1 MALRYYQRES
11 IDATFSYW
19 QENDGHP
26 LIDLATGT
34 GKAMVNGVLMQE
46 LRAGWG
52 DMRLMSVTHVQEI
65 VEANYKEFVG
75 VDPFAPAG
83 IYASALGRRDTRAQ
97 MLFGQMQSVYNKA
110 NSIGHVDV
118 LLVDECH
125 MIPTKDTTM
134 YRTFIADLMAINPDM
149 KMVGLSATPYRL
161 DSGRLDE
168 GDDKLFDRV
177 VYTYGIR
184 QGVDDGYLTPLSSKP
199 LSTNYDVTGV
209 RTSMGD
215 FKASDYRAA
224 VDSDGLN
231 RLVAEEVL
239 DVEGHRNKALLFF
252 RGVEHCARMR
262 DEFQRRGRRVEM
274 VHGGTPNGERRRL
287 INALKSGE
295 LWGIVNDNTMST
307 GTNVVGIDLIVDGY
321 RTKSAPRYV
330 QRAGRGTR
338 VVYPPGF
345 DPEAVD
351 AEARRAAIAGHIK
364 PNCRYMDFAGNI
376 KEHGPVDMIQPR
388 RPGKGLGEA
397 PIKICAACFEENHA
411 SARICRLCGAPF
423 DIEEKPRFEAK
434 SDTAPILSTSAAS
447 PDHWIPV
454 TRRRFRY
461 HEKLGGSPSVKI
473 EYTSGLST
481 YPSWMPVEHP
491 RAKFLADK
499 YWDKHGGQRPFP
511 KTVDEW
517 LSRTGEL
524 RETAEISIAP
534 SNTYKKKWDV
544 KDYHA
549 VAAND
554 NATVASNDNNP
565 AELLADEIPF

>member
-1 MALRYYQRES
+1 MALRYYQRS
-11 IDATFSYW
+11 AIDATFDYW

-134 YRTFIADLMAINPDM
+134 YRTFIAELMAINPDM

-262 DEFQRRGRRVEM
+262 DEFQRRGRKVEM

-295 LWGIVNDNTMST
+295 LWGICNDNTMST

-351 AEARRAAIAGHIK
+351 AEARRAAIAGYIK

-376 KEHGPVDMIQPR
+376 KEHGPVDMIEPR
-388 RPGKGLGEA
+388 RPGKGQGEA
-397 PIKICAACFEENHA
+397 PVKICPSCFEINHA
-411 SARICRLCGAPF
+411 SVRRCSCCGHEF
-423 DIEEKPRFEAK
+423 DIEEKPRFEAR
-434 SDTAPILSTSAAS
+434 SDTAPILSVTTAE
-447 PDHWIPV
+447 WLPV
-454 TRRRFRY
+454 RNRKFRY
-461 HEKLGGSPSVKI
+461 HEKLGGLPSVRV
-473 EYTSGLST
+473 ELSSGLTT
-481 YPSWMPVEHP
+481 YKTWLCPQHTGF
-491 RAKFLADK
+491 AKSKADR
-499 YWDKHGGQRPFP
+499 WWRQHGGATPFP
-511 KTVDEW
+511 ATVDEW
-517 LSRTGEL
+517 LSREGEL
-524 RETAEISIAP
+524 VATAEIAIKPKPGSKYFDVVDFKPAAANDNAP
-534 SNTYKKKWDV
+534 
-544 KDYHA
+544 

-554 NATVASNDNNP
+554 NRQ
-565 AELLADEIPF
+565 LADILEDDVPF

>member
-1 MALRYYQRES
+1 MPLRYYQRES

-19 QENDGHP
+19 QDNDGHP

-46 LRAGWG
+46 IRAGWG

-110 NSIGHVDV
+110 QSIGHVDV

-295 LWGIVNDNTMST
+295 LWGICNDNTMST

-376 KEHGPVDMIQPR
+376 KEHGPVDMIEPR
-388 RPGKGLGEA
+388 RPGKGQGEA
-397 PIKICAACFEENHA
+397 PIKICPNCFEENHA
-411 SARICRLCGAPF
+411 SVRECRLCGHEF
-423 DIEEKPRFEAK
+423 DIEEKPRFEAR
-434 SDTAPILSTSAAS
+434 SDTAPILSVTTAE
-447 PDHWIPV
+447 WLPV
-454 TRRRFRY
+454 RNRRFRY
-461 HEKLGGSPSVKI
+461 HEKLGGLPSVRA
-473 EYTSGLST
+473 EFTSGLTT
-481 YPSWMPVEHP
+481 YKTWLCPQHTGF
-491 RAKFLADK
+491 AKSKADR
-499 YWDKHGGQRPFP
+499 WWRQHGGAVPFP
-511 KTVDEW
+511 ASVDEW
-517 LSRTGEL
+517 LSRAAEL
-524 RETAEISIAP
+524 RDTVEVAIKPKPGS
-534 SNTYKKKWDV
+534 KFFDV
-544 KDYHA
+544 TDFRP
-549 VAAND
+549 AND
-554 NATVASNDNNP
+554 NVPVASNDNRRL
-565 AELLADEIPF
+565 AEILDDEIAF

>member
-1 MALRYYQRES
+1 MPLRYYQRES

-19 QENDGHP
+19 QENEGHP

-110 NSIGHVDV
+110 QSIGHVDV

-168 GDDKLFDRV
+168 GEDKLFDRV

-262 DEFQRRGRRVEM
+262 DEFQRRGRKVEM

-295 LWGIVNDNTMST
+295 LWGLVNDNCLST
-307 GTNVVGIDLIVDGY
+307 GTNIVGVDLLVDGY

-345 DPEAVD
+345 DPESVD

-388 RPGKGLGEA
+388 KPGKGQG
-397 PIKICAACFEENHA
+397 
-411 SARICRLCGAPF
+411 
-423 DIEEKPRFEAK
+423 
-434 SDTAPILSTSAAS
+434 
-447 PDHWIPV
+447 
-454 TRRRFRY
+454 
-461 HEKLGGSPSVKI
+461 
-473 EYTSGLST
+473 
-481 YPSWMPVEHP
+481 
-491 RAKFLADK
+491 
-499 YWDKHGGQRPFP
+499 
-511 KTVDEW
+511 
-517 LSRTGEL
+517 
-524 RETAEISIAP
+524 
-534 SNTYKKKWDV
+534 
-544 KDYHA
+544 
-549 VAAND
+549 
-554 NATVASNDNNP
+554 
-565 AELLADEIPF
+565 

>member
-1 MALRYYQRES
+1 MPLRYYQRES

-134 YRTFIADLMAINPDM
+134 YRTFITDLMAINPDM

-215 FKASDYRAA
+215 FKASDYRDA
-224 VDSDGLN
+224 VDSERLN

-287 INALKSGE
+287 INALKAGE
-295 LWGIVNDNTMST
+295 IWGICNDNTMSV

-397 PIKICAACFEENHA
+397 PIKICPACFEENHA
-411 SARICRLCGAPF
+411 SVRQCRLCDHEF
-423 DIEEKPRFEAK
+423 DIEEKPRFEARA
-434 SDTAPILSTSAAS
+434 DTAPILSITTAE
-447 PDHWIPV
+447 WLPV
-454 TRRRFRY
+454 RQRRFRY
-461 HEKLGGSPSVKI
+461 HEKLGGLPSVRV
-473 EYTSGLST
+473 EFTSGLTT
-481 YPSWMPVEHP
+481 YKTWLCPQHTGF
-491 RAKFLADK
+491 AKSKADRWWK
-499 YWDKHGGQRPFP
+499 SHGGQTPFP
-511 KTVDEW
+511 SSVDEW
-517 LSRTGEL
+517 LSRTAEL
-524 RETAEISIAP
+524 HETSEIAIKPKPGS
-534 SNTYKKKWDV
+534 KFFDV
-544 KDYHA
+544 TDFRPA
-549 VAAND
+549 AAND
-554 NATVASNDNNP
+554 NVPAAANSNIPAS
-565 AELLADEIPF
+565 ELLADEIPF